1 VTPEQQERR
10 LIAQVRRC
18 YERIPFYRERWP
30 VEAASIGSV
39 AEFRAL
45 PFITKKDLLGDF
57 DAIRSERVASPGS
70 RVSGVHLTS
79 GTSGLGQEAHPLTA
93 FDQEGLSATWIHR
106 MSYIGVGPGDSIA
119 FTFPIGLQAGGQ
131 VAFRTAE
138 RVGIIPYFLATYSTD
153 KKVEYLLQYRPQVL
167 VVTPS
172 YLTRITSLLV
182 EQGHSRL
189 PFPMRGIMVSG
200 ESHTREWARE
210 MSDWWGCKIF
220 EWYSCMQAGTA
231 LAYNCRLGALI
242 GDEPGHLHIDE
253 HRSFV
258 EVLDPD
264 TLDAVGPG
272 EEGEVVLTSLFRE
285 AFPVIRFRTR
295 DRVRLHAEPCL
306 CGRQG
311 RSIVSGSTSRYD
323 DMIKI
328 RAQNLWPSA
337 IDEIVLGRGDAE
349 EYQARVFLSD
359 RGEEQ
364 VELKL
369 EWRPGREPRDLAGAL
384 EAIEREIR
392 DTVNVRMSVSVVPHL
407 TLPRYEF
414 KVRRWMDERGDSAG
428 SVVRYTESAR

>member
-1 VTPEQQERR
+1 MTPEQQQRR

-18 YERIPFYRERWP
+18 YERIPFYHDRWP
-30 VEAASIGSV
+30 AEAAHISSV
-39 AEFRAL
+39 AEFREL
-45 PFITKKDLLGDF
+45 PLFTKRDLLGDLET
-57 DAIRSERVASPGS
+57 IRNERVASPGA
-70 RVSGVHLTS
+70 RVNGLHLTS
-79 GTSGLGQEAHPLTA
+79 GTSGLGQEVHPLTA
-93 FDQEGLSATWIHR
+93 FDQEGLSATWLHR
-106 MSYIGVGPGDSIA
+106 MTAIGVGPGDSIA

-131 VAFRTAE
+131 VAFRTGE
-138 RVGIIPYFLATYSTD
+138 RVGVIPYFLATYSTE
-153 KKVEYLLQYRPQVL
+153 KKAEYLLQFQPSVL

-182 EQGHSRL
+182 QQGYSHL
-189 PFPMRGIMVSG
+189 PFTMRGIMVSG
-200 ESHTREWARE
+200 ESHTREWVRE
-210 MSDWWGCKIF
+210 MSQWWGCKIF

-242 GDEPGHLHIDE
+242 GDQPGHLHIDE

-258 EVLDPD
+258 EIIDPD
-264 TLDAVGPG
+264 TLQSVAPG

-295 DRVRLHAEPCL
+295 DRVRLHAEPCP
-306 CGRQG
+306 CGRGG

-337 IDEIVLGRGDAE
+337 IDEIVLGRGEAE
-349 EYQARVFLSD
+349 EYQARVFLND

-369 EWRPGREPRDLAGAL
+369 EWRPGREPDDDAA
-384 EAIEREIR
+384 AIAAVEREIR
-392 DTVNVRMSVSVVPHL
+392 DTVNVRMTVTAVPHL

-414 KVRRWMDERGDSAG
+414 KVRRWTDERAG
-428 SVVRYTESAR
+428 SGATVVRYTEGAR